1 MSATKSQ
8 PQPYLD
14 RAAMW
19 LSGLCLVHCLALPLA
34 VLLTPS
40 MSQWLEAT
48 ETTTH
53 WILFGIA
60 IPISVVALMQGY
72 RHLRSGMTLLLGGIG
87 LLLMLVAVSHIFGRE
102 LEVLLTVIGVTAVL
116 FAHLRNLL
124 GHQALHANT
133 EPTH

>member
-60 IPISVVALMQGY
+60 MMQGY
-72 RHLRSGMTLLLGGIG
+72 RRLRSGMTLLLGGIG